1 MKAII
6 SSVLFIATTLAIS
19 QKRAAPVSSTT
30 CNGKTYEYLGL
41 AGYGFTPSNARDKF
55 GDTAGGIGSSAVV
68 DAKSWTLQSNGSY
81 TGLLYALPDRGWN
94 TEVSYFV
101 ELT

>member
-1 MKAII
+1 MRAYLC
-6 SSVLFIATTLAIS
+6 SALLAATALAAP
-19 QKRAAPVSSTT
+19 QKRASPLNSTI
-30 CNGKTYEYLGL
+30 CNGKTYEYLGM

-68 DAKSWTLQSNGSY
+68 DAKTWTLQSNGSY

-94 TEVSYFV
+94 TEV
-101 ELT
+101 LTVRAL